1 MKFSIIIILS
11 FTFCSL
17 DSSKN
22 HIPSNYFKNLKLK
35 TLKMNPEDILNTQS
49 VGQDKLFLSQRQ
61 IDSIKVIS
69 QEFTPSPVSEKDTI
83 LIQTSKGA
91 MKLIYYPSV
100 APKHCYNFK
109 KLANSGFYDNTK
121 FHRVIKNF
129 MIQGGDVSP
138 PPPPIPDEFDS
149 TLSNI
154 QKTISMA
161 NSGPNTGTCQF
172 FINLVDNTYLDFDKP
187 PFTSKHPV
195 FGITIS
201 GFNIVEDIGDVQ
213 TNFND
218 VPYIDVIMDSVR
230 IVGNQSSTNFITSDT
245 KNKLLKIVDMLGRE
259 TYSKLNT
266 PLFYIYENGEVRKFI
281 VQ

>member
-1 MKFSIIIILS
+1 MRIMLIS
-11 FTFCSL
+11 FVIFCSL
-17 DSSKN
+17 
-22 HIPSNYFKNLKLK
+22 NLKGQ
-35 TLKMNPEDILNTQS
+35 TQ
-49 VGQDKLFLSQRQ
+49 VDFFTNYGDFRVELY
-61 IDSIKVIS
+61 DSLMPITTTNFINL
-69 QEFTPSPVSEKDTI
+69 VST
-83 LIQTSKGA
+83 
-91 MKLIYYPSV
+91 
-100 APKHCYNFK
+100 N
-109 KLANSGFYDNTK
+109 FYDGAI

-138 PPPPIPDEFDS
+138 PPPSIPDEFDS

-195 FGITIS
+195 FGITVS

-218 VPYIDVIMDSVR
+218 KPYIDVIMDSVR
-230 IVGNQSSTNFITSDT
+230 IVTNQTNTDFINIE
-245 KNKLLKIVDMLGRE
+245 NKPNLVKIVDLLGRNS
-259 TYSKLNT
+259 YPQKNI
-266 PLFYIYENGEVRKFI
+266 PLFYIYDNGEVRKVI
-281 VQ
+281 LK

>member
-1 MKFSIIIILS
+1 MRILLISIILTVSINLNGQTQVDF
-11 FTFCSL
+11 FTNYGDFRVELYDSL
-17 DSSKN
+17 MP
-22 HIPSNYFKNLKLK
+22 ITTSNFKNLV
-35 TLKMNPEDILNTQS
+35 NT
-49 VGQDKLFLSQRQ
+49 
-61 IDSIKVIS
+61 
-69 QEFTPSPVSEKDTI
+69 
-83 LIQTSKGA
+83 
-91 MKLIYYPSV
+91 
-100 APKHCYNFK
+100 N
-109 KLANSGFYDNTK
+109 FYDGAI

-138 PPPPIPDEFDS
+138 PSPSIMDEFDS

-201 GFNIVEDIGDVQ
+201 GFNVIENIGDVQ

-218 VPYIDVIMDSVR
+218 KPYIDVVMDSVR
-230 IVGNQSSTNFITSDT
+230 IANNQMNTNFSNLNNNT
-245 KNKLLKIVDMLGRE
+245 KIDKIIDMLGRE
-259 TYSKLNT
+259 AYHKKNI
-266 PLFYIYENGEVRKFI
+266 PLFYIYDNGKVKKVI
-281 VQ
+281 LK

>member
-1 MKFSIIIILS
+1 MRILLICIIFFSSLNVNS
-11 FTFCSL
+11 QTKVDFFTNYGDFTVELYDSL
-17 DSSKN
+17 VP
-22 HIPSNYFKNLKLK
+22 ITTSNFINL
-35 TLKMNPEDILNTQS
+35 
-49 VGQDKLFLSQRQ
+49 
-61 IDSIKVIS
+61 
-69 QEFTPSPVSEKDTI
+69 VS
-83 LIQTSKGA
+83 
-91 MKLIYYPSV
+91 
-100 APKHCYNFK
+100 
-109 KLANSGFYDNTK
+109 SGFYDGAL
-121 FHRVIKNF
+121 FHRVISNF

-138 PPPPIPDEFDS
+138 PPPPITDEFDS

-195 FGITIS
+195 FGITTS

-230 IVGNQSSTNFITSDT
+230 ISNNQTYTNFNSSNYDS
-245 KNKLLKIVDMLGRE
+245 KLLKIVDILGRE
-259 TYSKLNT
+259 TYPHSNM
-266 PLFYIYENGEVRKFI
+266 PLFYIYNNGRVKKIIRK
-281 VQ
+281 

>member
-1 MKFSIIIILS
+1 MRIMLISFII
-11 FTFCSL
+11 FCSL
-17 DSSKN
+17 
-22 HIPSNYFKNLKLK
+22 NLKGQ
-35 TLKMNPEDILNTQS
+35 TQ
-49 VGQDKLFLSQRQ
+49 VDFFTNYGDFRVELY
-61 IDSIKVIS
+61 DSLMPITTSNFIS
-69 QEFTPSPVSEKDTI
+69 LVST
-83 LIQTSKGA
+83 
-91 MKLIYYPSV
+91 
-100 APKHCYNFK
+100 N
-109 KLANSGFYDNTK
+109 FYDGAI

-138 PPPPIPDEFDS
+138 PPPSIPDEFDS

-195 FGITIS
+195 FGITVS

-218 VPYIDVIMDSVR
+218 KPYIDVIMDSVR
-230 IVGNQSSTNFITSDT
+230 IVTNQTNTDFISIE
-245 KNKLLKIVDMLGRE
+245 NKPNLVKIIDLLGRDS
-259 TYSKLNT
+259 YPQKNI
-266 PLFYIYENGEVRKFI
+266 PLFYIYDNGEVRKVI
-281 VQ
+281 LK

>member
-1 MKFSIIIILS
+1 MRIILILILIFSS
-11 FTFCSL
+11 FN
-17 DSSKN
+17 SK
-22 HIPSNYFKNLKLK
+22 SQTQVDFYTNYGDFRVELY
-35 TLKMNPEDILNTQS
+35 
-49 VGQDKLFLSQRQ
+49 
-61 IDSIKVIS
+61 DSIVPITTS
-69 QEFTPSPVSEKDTI
+69 NFINLVS
-83 LIQTSKGA
+83 
-91 MKLIYYPSV
+91 
-100 APKHCYNFK
+100 
-109 KLANSGFYDNTK
+109 ANFYDGAL

-230 IVGNQSSTNFITSDT
+230 IVGNQSSTNFISSDT

>member
-1 MKFSIIIILS
+1 MRIILILILIFSS
-11 FTFCSL
+11 FN
-17 DSSKN
+17 SK
-22 HIPSNYFKNLKLK
+22 SQTQVDFYTNYGDFRVELY
-35 TLKMNPEDILNTQS
+35 
-49 VGQDKLFLSQRQ
+49 
-61 IDSIKVIS
+61 DSIVPITTS
-69 QEFTPSPVSEKDTI
+69 NFINLVST
-83 LIQTSKGA
+83 
-91 MKLIYYPSV
+91 
-100 APKHCYNFK
+100 N
-109 KLANSGFYDNTK
+109 FYDGAL

-230 IVGNQSSTNFITSDT
+230 IVGNQSSTNFVTSDT

>member
-1 MKFSIIIILS
+1 MCIRDS
-11 FTFCSL
+11 FYTNYGDFTVELYDSL
-17 DSSKN
+17 VP
-22 HIPSNYFKNLKLK
+22 ITTSNFINL
-35 TLKMNPEDILNTQS
+35 
-49 VGQDKLFLSQRQ
+49 
-61 IDSIKVIS
+61 
-69 QEFTPSPVSEKDTI
+69 VS
-83 LIQTSKGA
+83 
-91 MKLIYYPSV
+91 
-100 APKHCYNFK
+100 
-109 KLANSGFYDNTK
+109 SGFFDGAL
-121 FHRVIKNF
+121 FHRVISNF

-138 PPPPIPDEFDS
+138 APPPITDEFDS

-195 FGITIS
+195 FGITTS

-230 IVGNQSSTNFITSDT
+230 ISNNQTYTNFNSSNYDS
-245 KNKLLKIVDMLGRE
+245 KLLKIVDILGRE
-259 TYSKLNT
+259 TYPHLNM
-266 PLFYIYENGEVRKFI
+266 PLFYIYNNGRVKKIIRK
-281 VQ
+281 

>member
-1 MKFSIIIILS
+1 MRIILILTLIFSS
-11 FTFCSL
+11 FN
-17 DSSKN
+17 SK
-22 HIPSNYFKNLKLK
+22 SQTQVDFYTNYGDFRVELY
-35 TLKMNPEDILNTQS
+35 
-49 VGQDKLFLSQRQ
+49 
-61 IDSIKVIS
+61 DSIVPITTS
-69 QEFTPSPVSEKDTI
+69 NFINLVST
-83 LIQTSKGA
+83 
-91 MKLIYYPSV
+91 
-100 APKHCYNFK
+100 N
-109 KLANSGFYDNTK
+109 FYDGAL
-121 FHRVIKNF
+121 FHRVISNF

>member
-1 MKFSIIIILS
+1 MRIFLICLIFFS
-11 FTFCSL
+11 
-17 DSSKN
+17 
-22 HIPSNYFKNLKLK
+22 
-35 TLKMNPEDILNTQS
+35 
-49 VGQDKLFLSQRQ
+49 
-61 IDSIKVIS
+61 SIKVNS
-69 QEFTPSPVSEKDTI
+69 QTKVDFYTNYGDFTVELYDSLVPITTSNFINLVS
-83 LIQTSKGA
+83 
-91 MKLIYYPSV
+91 
-100 APKHCYNFK
+100 
-109 KLANSGFYDNTK
+109 SGFYDGAL
-121 FHRVIKNF
+121 FHRVISNF

-138 PPPPIPDEFDS
+138 APPPITDEFDS

-195 FGITIS
+195 FGITTS

-230 IVGNQSSTNFITSDT
+230 ISNNQTYIPTRKGEMDT
-245 KNKLLKIVDMLGRE
+245 TFADISKIKKVIGWEPEIDVLDWLK
-259 TYSKLNT
+259 
-266 PLFYIYENGEVRKFI
+266 
-281 VQ
+281 

>member
-1 MKFSIIIILS
+1 MRILLISIILS
-11 FTFCSL
+11 ISINLNGQTQVDFFTNYGDFRVELYDSL
-17 DSSKN
+17 MP
-22 HIPSNYFKNLKLK
+22 ITTSNFKNL
-35 TLKMNPEDILNTQS
+35 
-49 VGQDKLFLSQRQ
+49 
-61 IDSIKVIS
+61 
-69 QEFTPSPVSEKDTI
+69 VST
-83 LIQTSKGA
+83 
-91 MKLIYYPSV
+91 
-100 APKHCYNFK
+100 N
-109 KLANSGFYDNTK
+109 FYDGAI

-138 PPPPIPDEFDS
+138 TPPSIPDEFDS

-195 FGITIS
+195 FGITVS

-218 VPYIDVIMDSVR
+218 KPYIDVVMDSVR
-230 IVGNQSSTNFITSDT
+230 IVSNQTNTDFYINE
-245 KNKLLKIVDMLGRE
+245 NKPNLVKIIDILGRKS
-259 TYSKLNT
+259 YPQKSI
-266 PLFYIYENGEVRKFI
+266 PLFYIYDNGEVKKVI
-281 VQ
+281 LK

>member
-1 MKFSIIIILS
+1 MRILLICIIFFSSLKVNS
-11 FTFCSL
+11 QTKVDFYTNYGDFTVELYDSL
-17 DSSKN
+17 VP
-22 HIPSNYFKNLKLK
+22 ITTSNFINL
-35 TLKMNPEDILNTQS
+35 
-49 VGQDKLFLSQRQ
+49 
-61 IDSIKVIS
+61 
-69 QEFTPSPVSEKDTI
+69 VS
-83 LIQTSKGA
+83 
-91 MKLIYYPSV
+91 
-100 APKHCYNFK
+100 
-109 KLANSGFYDNTK
+109 SGFYDGAL
-121 FHRVIKNF
+121 FHRVISNF

-138 PPPPIPDEFDS
+138 APPPITDEFDS

-218 VPYIDVIMDSVR
+218 VPYVDVIMDSVR
-230 IVGNQSSTNFITSDT
+230 ISDNQTNTSFFSD
-245 KNKLLKIVDMLGRE
+245 NYESKLLKIVDILGKE
-259 TYSKLNT
+259 TYPQLNM
-266 PLFYIYENGEVRKFI
+266 PLFYIYENGMVEKIIRK
-281 VQ
+281 

>member
-1 MKFSIIIILS
+1 MRILLISFII
-11 FTFCSL
+11 FCSL
-17 DSSKN
+17 
-22 HIPSNYFKNLKLK
+22 NLKGQ
-35 TLKMNPEDILNTQS
+35 TQ
-49 VGQDKLFLSQRQ
+49 VDFFTNYGDFRVELY
-61 IDSIKVIS
+61 DSLMPITTSNFINL
-69 QEFTPSPVSEKDTI
+69 VST
-83 LIQTSKGA
+83 
-91 MKLIYYPSV
+91 
-100 APKHCYNFK
+100 N
-109 KLANSGFYDNTK
+109 FYDGAI

-138 PPPPIPDEFDS
+138 PPPSIPDEFDS

-195 FGITIS
+195 FGITVS

-218 VPYIDVIMDSVR
+218 KPYIDVIMDSVR
-230 IVGNQSSTNFITSDT
+230 IVTNQTNTDFINNE
-245 KNKLLKIVDMLGRE
+245 NKPNLVKIVDLLGRNS
-259 TYSKLNT
+259 YPQKNI
-266 PLFYIYENGEVRKFI
+266 PLFYIYDNGEVRKVI
-281 VQ
+281 LK

>member
-1 MKFSIIIILS
+1 MRILLICIIFFSSLNVNS
-11 FTFCSL
+11 QTKVDFFTNYGDFTVELYDSL
-17 DSSKN
+17 V
-22 HIPSNYFKNLKLK
+22 PLTTSNFINL
-35 TLKMNPEDILNTQS
+35 
-49 VGQDKLFLSQRQ
+49 
-61 IDSIKVIS
+61 
-69 QEFTPSPVSEKDTI
+69 VS
-83 LIQTSKGA
+83 
-91 MKLIYYPSV
+91 
-100 APKHCYNFK
+100 
-109 KLANSGFYDNTK
+109 SGFYDGAL
-121 FHRVIKNF
+121 FHRVISNF

-138 PPPPIPDEFDS
+138 PPPPITDEFDS

-195 FGITIS
+195 FGITTS

-230 IVGNQSSTNFITSDT
+230 ISDNQTYTNFFSD
-245 KNKLLKIVDMLGRE
+245 NYNSKLLKIVDILGKE
-259 TYSKLNT
+259 TYPHPNM
-266 PLFYIYENGEVRKFI
+266 PLFYIYENGRVEKIIRK
-281 VQ
+281 

>member
-1 MKFSIIIILS
+1 MRILVIS
-11 FTFCSL
+11 FFIFCS
-17 DSSKN
+17 
-22 HIPSNYFKNLKLK
+22 FNLKGQ
-35 TLKMNPEDILNTQS
+35 TQ
-49 VGQDKLFLSQRQ
+49 VYFFTNYGDFRVELY
-61 IDSIKVIS
+61 DSLMPITTSNFINL
-69 QEFTPSPVSEKDTI
+69 VST
-83 LIQTSKGA
+83 
-91 MKLIYYPSV
+91 
-100 APKHCYNFK
+100 N
-109 KLANSGFYDNTK
+109 FYDGAI

-138 PPPPIPDEFDS
+138 PPPSIPDEFDS

-195 FGITIS
+195 FGITVS

-218 VPYIDVIMDSVR
+218 KPYIDVIMDSVR
-230 IVGNQSSTNFITSDT
+230 IVTNQTNTDFINNE
-245 KNKLLKIVDMLGRE
+245 NKPNLVKIVDLLGRNS
-259 TYSKLNT
+259 YPQKNI
-266 PLFYIYENGEVRKFI
+266 PLFYIYDNGEVRKVI
-281 VQ
+281 LK

>member
-1 MKFSIIIILS
+1 MLISFII
-11 FTFCSL
+11 FCSL
-17 DSSKN
+17 
-22 HIPSNYFKNLKLK
+22 NLKGQ
-35 TLKMNPEDILNTQS
+35 TQ
-49 VGQDKLFLSQRQ
+49 VDFFTNYGDFRVELY
-61 IDSIKVIS
+61 DSLMPITTSNFINL
-69 QEFTPSPVSEKDTI
+69 VST
-83 LIQTSKGA
+83 
-91 MKLIYYPSV
+91 
-100 APKHCYNFK
+100 N
-109 KLANSGFYDNTK
+109 FYDGAI

-138 PPPPIPDEFDS
+138 PPPSIPDEFDS

-195 FGITIS
+195 FGITVS

-218 VPYIDVIMDSVR
+218 KPYVDVVMDSVR
-230 IVGNQSSTNFITSDT
+230 IVSNQTNTDFYI
-245 KNKLLKIVDMLGRE
+245 KENKPNLVKIIDLLGRNS
-259 TYSKLNT
+259 YPHKNI
-266 PLFYIYENGEVRKFI
+266 PLFYIYDNGEVRKVI
-281 VQ
+281 LK

>member
-1 MKFSIIIILS
+1 MRIFLICLIFFS
-11 FTFCSL
+11 
-17 DSSKN
+17 
-22 HIPSNYFKNLKLK
+22 
-35 TLKMNPEDILNTQS
+35 
-49 VGQDKLFLSQRQ
+49 
-61 IDSIKVIS
+61 SIKVNS
-69 QEFTPSPVSEKDTI
+69 QTKVDFYTNYGDFTVELYDSLVPITTSNFINLVS
-83 LIQTSKGA
+83 
-91 MKLIYYPSV
+91 
-100 APKHCYNFK
+100 
-109 KLANSGFYDNTK
+109 SGFYDGAL
-121 FHRVIKNF
+121 FHRVISNF

-138 PPPPIPDEFDS
+138 APPPITDEFDS

-195 FGITIS
+195 FGITTS

-230 IVGNQSSTNFITSDT
+230 ISDNQTNTSFLSH
-245 KNKLLKIVDMLGRE
+245 NYESKLLKIVDILGKE
-259 TYSKLNT
+259 TYPHLNT
-266 PLFYIYENGEVRKFI
+266 PLFYIYENGMVEKI
-281 VQ
+281 IIK

>member
-1 MKFSIIIILS
+1 MRIILILILIFSS
-11 FTFCSL
+11 FN
-17 DSSKN
+17 SK
-22 HIPSNYFKNLKLK
+22 SQTQVDFYTNYGDFRVELY
-35 TLKMNPEDILNTQS
+35 
-49 VGQDKLFLSQRQ
+49 
-61 IDSIKVIS
+61 DSIVPITTS
-69 QEFTPSPVSEKDTI
+69 NFINLVST
-83 LIQTSKGA
+83 
-91 MKLIYYPSV
+91 
-100 APKHCYNFK
+100 N
-109 KLANSGFYDNTK
+109 FYDGAL

-230 IVGNQSSTNFITSDT
+230 IVGNQSSTNFIASDT

>member
-1 MKFSIIIILS
+1 MRVIIITIL
-11 FTFCSL
+11 FFLTF
-17 DSSKN
+17 
-22 HIPSNYFKNLKLK
+22 NLKSQ
-35 TLKMNPEDILNTQS
+35 TQ
-49 VGQDKLFLSQRQ
+49 VDFFTNYGDFRVELY
-61 IDSIKVIS
+61 DSLVPITTGNFIS
-69 QEFTPSPVSEKDTI
+69 LV
-83 LIQTSKGA
+83 
-91 MKLIYYPSV
+91 
-100 APKHCYNFK
+100 
-109 KLANSGFYDNTK
+109 NSNFYDGAL

-138 PPPPIPDEFDS
+138 PPPPIIDEFDS

-230 IVGNQSSTNFITSDT
+230 IVTNQSFTNNIKIQAKT
-245 KNKLLKIVDMLGRE
+245 KLLKITDVLGRE
-259 TYSKLNT
+259 TNFRSNE
-266 PLFYIYENGEVRKFI
+266 PLFYIYDDGSVRKII

>member
-1 MKFSIIIILS
+1 MRIMLIS
-11 FTFCSL
+11 FVIFCSL
-17 DSSKN
+17 
-22 HIPSNYFKNLKLK
+22 NLKRQ
-35 TLKMNPEDILNTQS
+35 TQ
-49 VGQDKLFLSQRQ
+49 VDFFTNYGDFRVELY
-61 IDSIKVIS
+61 DSLMPITTSNFINL
-69 QEFTPSPVSEKDTI
+69 VST
-83 LIQTSKGA
+83 
-91 MKLIYYPSV
+91 
-100 APKHCYNFK
+100 N
-109 KLANSGFYDNTK
+109 FYDGAI

-138 PPPPIPDEFDS
+138 PPPSIPDEFDS

-195 FGITIS
+195 FGITVS

-218 VPYIDVIMDSVR
+218 KPYIDVIMDSVR
-230 IVGNQSSTNFITSDT
+230 IVTNQTNTDFINIE
-245 KNKLLKIVDMLGRE
+245 NKPNLVKIIDFLGRDS
-259 TYSKLNT
+259 YPQKNI
-266 PLFYIYENGEVRKFI
+266 PLFYIYDTGEVRKVI
-281 VQ
+281 LK

>member
-1 MKFSIIIILS
+1 MRIFLICLIFFS
-11 FTFCSL
+11 
-17 DSSKN
+17 
-22 HIPSNYFKNLKLK
+22 
-35 TLKMNPEDILNTQS
+35 
-49 VGQDKLFLSQRQ
+49 
-61 IDSIKVIS
+61 SIKVNS
-69 QEFTPSPVSEKDTI
+69 QTKVDFYTNYGDFTVELYDSLVPITTSNFINLVS
-83 LIQTSKGA
+83 
-91 MKLIYYPSV
+91 
-100 APKHCYNFK
+100 
-109 KLANSGFYDNTK
+109 SGFYDGAL
-121 FHRVIKNF
+121 FHRVISNF

-138 PPPPIPDEFDS
+138 PPPSIIDEFDS

-195 FGITIS
+195 FGITTS

-230 IVGNQSSTNFITSDT
+230 ISDNQTNTSFLSH
-245 KNKLLKIVDMLGRE
+245 NYEFKLLKIVDILGKE
-259 TYSKLNT
+259 TYPHLNT
-266 PLFYIYENGEVRKFI
+266 PLFYIYENGMVEKI
-281 VQ
+281 IIK

>member
-1 MKFSIIIILS
+1 MRILLISFII
-11 FTFCSL
+11 FCS
-17 DSSKN
+17 
-22 HIPSNYFKNLKLK
+22 FNLKGQ
-35 TLKMNPEDILNTQS
+35 TQ
-49 VGQDKLFLSQRQ
+49 VDFFTNYGDFRVELY
-61 IDSIKVIS
+61 DSLMPITTSNFINL
-69 QEFTPSPVSEKDTI
+69 VST
-83 LIQTSKGA
+83 
-91 MKLIYYPSV
+91 
-100 APKHCYNFK
+100 N
-109 KLANSGFYDNTK
+109 FYDGAI

-138 PPPPIPDEFDS
+138 PPPSIPDEFDS

-195 FGITIS
+195 FGITVS

-218 VPYIDVIMDSVR
+218 KPYIDVIMDSVR
-230 IVGNQSSTNFITSDT
+230 IVTNQTNTDFINNE
-245 KNKLLKIVDMLGRE
+245 NKPNLVKIIDLLGRDS
-259 TYSKLNT
+259 YPQKNI
-266 PLFYIYENGEVRKFI
+266 PLFYIYDTGEVRKVI
-281 VQ
+281 LK

>member
-1 MKFSIIIILS
+1 MRIILIS
-11 FTFCSL
+11 FVIFCSL
-17 DSSKN
+17 
-22 HIPSNYFKNLKLK
+22 NLKCQ
-35 TLKMNPEDILNTQS
+35 TQ
-49 VGQDKLFLSQRQ
+49 VDFFTNYGDFRVELY
-61 IDSIKVIS
+61 DSLMPITTSNFINL
-69 QEFTPSPVSEKDTI
+69 VST
-83 LIQTSKGA
+83 
-91 MKLIYYPSV
+91 
-100 APKHCYNFK
+100 N
-109 KLANSGFYDNTK
+109 FYDGAI

-138 PPPPIPDEFDS
+138 SPPSIPDEFDS

-195 FGITIS
+195 FGITVS

-218 VPYIDVIMDSVR
+218 KPYIDVIMDSVR
-230 IVGNQSSTNFITSDT
+230 IVTNQTNTDFINIE
-245 KNKLLKIVDMLGRE
+245 NKPNLVKIVDILGRDS
-259 TYSKLNT
+259 YPQKNI
-266 PLFYIYENGEVRKFI
+266 PLIYIYDSGEVRKVI
-281 VQ
+281 LK